1 MEELTHS
8 VQNIHECD
16 EERLEQLIEESE
28 DLPPSEELETCLTI
42 LREVLEERV
51 DWRNKAL
58 DLLDLE

>member
-1 MEELTHS
+1 M
-8 VQNIHECD
+8 QNIHECD